1 MITADRRGVMKVLH
15 LCLIGPFTDG
25 WNYQE
30 NLLTKYHARMGM
42 ETVVLCSRWQWG
54 KDGKLV
60 LADCDD
66 FVNADHV
73 HICRLAIKGKD
84 QFRRVFKRYRGLYE
98 AMEEENPDYLFI
110 HGVAFLDTKV
120 IARYLRNHP
129 HVIAY
134 ADNHSDFTNT
144 AMTWASKNI
153 LHKIIWRHY
162 SRLLLPYV
170 KKFFGVLPARVDF
183 LMDMYGFPKEK
194 CDLLVMG
201 ADDDF
206 VEESRDP
213 ALIAQVRSTYHI
225 GKDDFLIV
233 TGGKIDRYKA
243 QVLNLLAAVGKWN
256 QTHQKRVRLL
266 VFGSID
272 EELKP
277 KVLDYCD
284 GKDIQYIGWQENRST
299 YHLIACADLA
309 VYPGRHSVLWEQT
322 AGQGIPLVVKDW
334 PGTHHVDV
342 DGNVIFLKQDN
353 AEEIE
358 QVLDSLLNHAE
369 IYQTM
374 RDKAQASAHLFLY
387 SSIARKALGM
397 EKA

>member
-1 MITADRRGVMKVLH
+1 M
-15 LCLIGPFTDG
+15 IGPFTDG

-30 NLLTKYHARMGM
+30 NLLTKYHARMGL

-54 KDGKLV
+54 KDGKLI

-73 HICRLAIKGKD
+73 HIRRLPIEGKD

-98 AMEEENPDYLFI
+98 AIEEENPDYLFI

-120 IARYLRNHP
+120 IARYLRSHP
-129 HVIAY
+129 QVIAY

-144 AMTWASKNI
+144 AMTWASRNI

-170 KKFFGVLPARVDF
+170 KTFFGVLPARVDF
-183 LMDMYGFPKEK
+183 LIDMYGFPKEK

-206 VEESRDP
+206 VEESRNP
-213 ALIAQVRSTYHI
+213 ESIAEVRCTYHI

-233 TGGKIDRYKA
+233 TGGKIDRYKS
-243 QVLNLLAAVGKWN
+243 QTLNLLEAVKQWN
-256 QTHQKRVRLL
+256 ETHEQAIKLL

-272 EELKP
+272 AELKP
-277 KVLDYCD
+277 KILNLCD
-284 GKDIQYIGWQENRST
+284 GKDIQYIGWLENRST
-299 YHLIACADLA
+299 YHLIASADLA
-309 VYPGRHSVLWEQT
+309 IYPGRHSVLWEQT

-342 DGNVIFLKQDN
+342 DGNVIFLKRDSI
-353 AEEIE
+353 EEIE
-358 QVLDSLLNHAE
+358 QVLKTLFENPE
-369 IYQTM
+369 TYQKM
-374 RDKAQASAHLFLY
+374 LRKAQASAHLFLY
-387 SSIARKALGM
+387 SNIARKSLGF
-397 EKA
+397 ENCQGTSTFQLY